1 MSLLIDVD
9 SWYNPAHSAR
19 TTVQFQ
25 IERQAQRPLYL
36 QVAEQIQE
44 RIRSGAL
51 PSGSRLPPIRE
62 LARELGLTRLTVHN
76 AYAELQADGW
86 IESFVGRGSYVA
98 DRPGARAQM
107 RPSAILPPEPR
118 YQPGTLGE
126 IMRLAHQPGMLSF
139 AQAAAAPETF
149 PLREFNRALQ
159 AAIADT
165 GAALFDYGATQGE
178 SLLRDRLATFLLDR
192 GLQVAPA
199 QIVVVGGA
207 QQGIDIVLRALVQP
221 GDTVLVEQPTY
232 LGMVERMQLQGLK
245 LVAVPIDEQG
255 IRPDALEA
263 AIALHAPRLLYTIPT
278 FHNPTGISMS
288 QARQE
293 AVLDIARR
301 HDLPVLEDDI
311 YGLLSYDGPAPLP
324 LKARDTAGSVIY
336 LTSFS
341 KVLMPGLRI
350 GLLVADSPLLESLIG
365 IKRLSDLHSPQITQ
379 IALAEYLGRG
389 SFTTHLRAT
398 RSTYRERRDAMAAS
412 LRRHVPSDAQWSV
425 PAGGLCFWIELPPGV
440 RSQELYES
448 AIARGVAFAP
458 GQVFFPEQP
467 ARGYMRLSF
476 AARPPEE
483 IERGVAILGE
493 LLRERLVQRG
503 RVRPVCEGVPMV

>member
-1 MSLLIDVD
+1 MQL
-9 SWYNPAHSAR
+9 
-19 TTVQFQ
+19 Q

-51 PSGSRLPPIRE
+51 PTGSRLPPIRE

-86 IESFVGRGSYVA
+86 IESFVGRGSFVA
-98 DRPGARAQM
+98 ARPGALAQT
-107 RPSAILPPEPR
+107 RPSAVLPPQPR

-149 PLREFNRALQ
+149 PMREFGRALQ
-159 AAIADT
+159 AVLAQS

-178 SLLRDRLATFLLDR
+178 AILREQLATLLLDR
-192 GLQVAPA
+192 GLQVTPE
-199 QIVVVGGA
+199 QILVVGGA
-207 QQGIDIVLRALVQP
+207 QQGIDIVLRALVHE
-221 GDTVLVEQPTY
+221 GDTVLVEEPTY
-232 LGMVERMQLQGLK
+232 LGMVERMQVQGLR

-255 IRPDALEA
+255 IRPDALHA
-263 AIALHAPRLLYTIPT
+263 AIEAHQPRLLYTIPT

-293 AVLDIARR
+293 ALLDIARR

-311 YGLLSYDGPAPLP
+311 YGLLSYDGAAPLP
-324 LKARDTAGSVIY
+324 LKARDTTGSVIY

-350 GLLVADSPLLESLIG
+350 GLLVADAPLLASLIG
-365 IKRLSDLHSPQITQ
+365 IKRLSDLHAPQITQ
-379 IALAEYLGRG
+379 HALAEYLARG
-389 SFTTHLRAT
+389 SFTAHLRAT
-398 RSTYRERRDAMAAS
+398 RALYRERRDAMAGS
-412 LRRHVPSDAQWSV
+412 LRRYMPDDVEWTA
-425 PAGGLCFWIELPPGV
+425 PAGGLSFWVALPRGL
-440 RSQELYES
+440 RSAELYDA
-448 AIARGVAFAP
+448 AIERGVAFAP

-467 ARGYMRLSF
+467 TRSYMRLSF
-476 AARPPEE
+476 AARAPDE
-483 IERGVAILGE
+483 IDRGIAILGE
-493 LLRERLVQRG
+493 LLHERLAQRS
-503 RVRPVCEGVPMV
+503 RVRPICEGVPMV